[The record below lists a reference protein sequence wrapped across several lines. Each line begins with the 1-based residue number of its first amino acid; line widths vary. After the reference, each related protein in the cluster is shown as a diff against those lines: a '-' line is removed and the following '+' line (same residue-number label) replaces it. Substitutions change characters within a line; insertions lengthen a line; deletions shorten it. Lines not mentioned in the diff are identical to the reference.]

1 MDPFVHLRTA
11 SAYSLRYGVARP
23 DALVRQAAEFGMDAL
38 ALTDRDGL
46 YGAVKHLVACVKYDV
61 RPILGVDLE
70 LAGGGRVVALAV
82 GRRGWAS
89 LCRLVTATH
98 LSGPRS
104 ATRGTTARTAA
115 AAAAARAATQATRWA
130 EGDGGYG
137 GHQRALFAGTGT
149 GTGTGAGVGGG
160 VGGGGTGR
168 RPGRGPVTTPELI
181 AAHAAGL
188 VVLLGPASDV
198 GQAIA
203 ARRPDL
209 AAARLAAWR
218 ERADDVAI
226 EIVDHQGKGESYRAA
241 RMLALAKEAGVPA
254 VLSNAVRYLD
264 PADSPV
270 THVLDAARKL
280 VPLHRRHV
288 EDLTG
293 QAYFKSGKE
302 MAQVAELVC
311 GPDRDAAG
319 DLFAQTRRLAE
330 RCVLDPESDL
340 GMGRTHLPEVIGDAT
355 GGRDGRPA
363 TIAAAFA
370 MLRARCAEG
379 LVRRGYDR
387 DARARDRLAHEL
399 GVIERRGLAAYFLVV
414 ADVAA
419 LIRSYGIR
427 CAIRG
432 SGAGCLVNYLLGIG
446 DLDPLRHEL
455 IMERFLADSRE
466 GLPDID
472 LDVESARRLEAY
484 HAIFDRYGEDRVACV
499 SMLETYRARSAIRDV
514 GAAVGLPPAEIDV
527 IAKAFPHVRA
537 RRLGAALRDLPELR
551 DSGLARL
558 AEGRLAGLFRIA
570 ERLDGLPRHV
580 ALHPCG
586 VLLSDV
592 TLRDRTPVEKS
603 LLGFPMSQYDKDDV
617 EEMGLLKLD
626 VIGVRMQSAM
636 AHAVTE
642 ISRASGGRERVE
654 LEKVPTDDE
663 PTYELIRTS
672 RTLGCF
678 QIESPGQRE
687 LVAKL
692 GPKTMADLV
701 IDISLFR
708 PGPVNSDM
716 ITPFLEARHG
726 RRRVEYPHPALAAAL
741 AESNGVVVFH
751 EQVLRIIDVMTGCG
765 LSTAE
770 WQRRRLGDDDMK
782 DDVEAWFRDESRR
795 NGYDAAVVDR
805 VWSALSA
812 FGAFGF
818 CKAHAASFAL
828 PTYQSAWLKRH
839 HPAAFFAGVLTH
851 DPGMYP
857 KRAILDDARHFAIP
871 ILPLDVNRSAAAWR
885 VEPVEGAGIQGI
897 RVALSEVKGI
907 SEAEVARIAAGQ
919 PYVSLGDFWRR
930 AQVSR
935 PVAERLAL
943 VGAFDALPGVRPAAS
958 RRDLMCQVGALDR
971 AGGRLST
978 GQLPLGPLPAGPAGP
993 AGPIGSGAAGS
1004 GAAGSGADVG
1014 VDADLWYDYEVPA
1027 GGLPK
1032 MTPPEVIEA
1041 ELEILG
1047 MDVSAH
1053 VLSCYDDLLAGI
1065 GVVRSRDLPRCRA
1078 GGQVLVAGV
1087 KIATQTPAV
1096 RSGQRIIFATVDD
1109 ATGPVDVT
1117 FFESVQDR
1125 CAATVF
1131 GSWLLVVRGTVRRA
1145 GGHAVSINATACWDL
1160 AGLYEAWRT
1169 GGGLGAVRRAMAMPE
1184 RSHSPR
1190 PGGTP
1195 ITYANGYRISPY
1207 ADIAPAGGAVKHPP
1221 RALWHASGG
1230 SSGGFLGRPDG
1241 LDRGKTA

>member
-1 MDPFVHLRTA
+1 MATPSMCGRSRAARSGSCGGAGSTRCGRSSNIGSPLVTGGENSTPRPRRRPNGSSGGSRPLRTARSGSTSCASMRPPAHGCSLAPGTDGMDPFIHLRTA

-38 ALTDRDGL
+38 ALTDRGGL
-46 YGAVKHLVACVKYDV
+46 YGAVKHLIACVKYDV
-61 RPILGVDLE
+61 RPILGADLE
-70 LAGGGRVVALAV
+70 LAAGGRVVTLAT

-98 LSGPRS
+98 LTGPRA
-104 ATRGTTARTAA
+104 ATRGT
-115 AAAAARAATQATRWA
+115 ARAA
-130 EGDGGYG
+130 
-137 GHQRALFAGTGT
+137 
-149 GTGTGAGVGGG
+149 
-160 VGGGGTGR
+160 
-168 RPGRGPVTTPELI
+168 VTTPELI

-218 ERADDVAI
+218 ERAGDVAI

-288 EDLTG
+288 EDQTG

-330 RCVLDPESDL
+330 RCVLDPEGDL
-340 GMGRTHLPEVIGDAT
+340 GLGRTHLPEVIGDAT
-355 GGRDGRPA
+355 GGRGGRPA

-399 GVIERRGLAAYFLVV
+399 GIIERRGLAAYFLVV

-446 DLDPLRHEL
+446 DLDPLRHGL

-484 HAIFDRYGEDRVACV
+484 RAIFDKYDEEQVACV
-499 SMLETYRARSAIRDV
+499 SMMETYRARSAIRDA
-514 GAAVGLPPAEIDV
+514 GAAVGLPGAEIDA

-537 RRLGAALRDLPELR
+537 RQIGAALRDLPELR
-551 DSGLARL
+551 QSRL
-558 AEGRLAGLFRIA
+558 SEGKLAGLFRIA
-570 ERLDGLPRHV
+570 TRLDGLPRHI
-580 ALHPCG
+580 AMHPCG
-586 VLLSDV
+586 VLLSNA
-592 TLRDRTPVEKS
+592 TLRDRTPVERS
-603 LLGFPMSQYDKDDV
+603 FLGFPMSQYDKDDV

-636 AHAVTE
+636 AHAVAE
-642 ISRASGGRERVE
+642 ISRVTGEDVD
-654 LEKVPTDDE
+654 LEAIPRNDE
-663 PTYELIRTS
+663 PTYEVIRTS

-692 GPKTMADLV
+692 EPANLADLI

-716 ITPFLEARHG
+716 ITPFLETRHG
-726 RRRVEYPHPALAAAL
+726 WRQTVYPLPEL
-741 AESNGVVVFH
+741 AEALRESKGVVVFH
-751 EQVLRIIDVMTGCG
+751 EQVLKIFDAMTGCG

-770 WQRRRLGDDDMK
+770 WQRRRLGDEDTR
-782 DDVEAWFRDESRR
+782 DDVAAWFRDEARR
-795 NGYDAAVVDR
+795 
-805 VWSALSA
+805 
-812 FGAFGF
+812 
-818 CKAHAASFAL
+818 
-828 PTYQSAWLKRH
+828 
-839 HPAAFFAGVLTH
+839 
-851 DPGMYP
+851 
-857 KRAILDDARHFAIP
+857 
-871 ILPLDVNRSAAAWR
+871 
-885 VEPVEGAGIQGI
+885 
-897 RVALSEVKGI
+897 KG
-907 SEAEVARIAAGQ
+907 
-919 PYVSLGDFWRR
+919 D
-930 AQVSR
+930 
-935 PVAERLAL
+935 
-943 VGAFDALPGVRPAAS
+943 
-958 RRDLMCQVGALDR
+958 
-971 AGGRLST
+971 
-978 GQLPLGPLPAGPAGP
+978 
-993 AGPIGSGAAGS
+993 
-1004 GAAGSGADVG
+1004 
-1014 VDADLWYDYEVPA
+1014 
-1027 GGLPK
+1027 
-1032 MTPPEVIEA
+1032 
-1041 ELEILG
+1041 
-1047 MDVSAH
+1047 
-1053 VLSCYDDLLAGI
+1053 
-1065 GVVRSRDLPRCRA
+1065 
-1078 GGQVLVAGV
+1078 
-1087 KIATQTPAV
+1087 
-1096 RSGQRIIFATVDD
+1096 
-1109 ATGPVDVT
+1109 
-1117 FFESVQDR
+1117 
-1125 CAATVF
+1125 
-1131 GSWLLVVRGTVRRA
+1131 
-1145 GGHAVSINATACWDL
+1145 
-1160 AGLYEAWRT
+1160 
-1169 GGGLGAVRRAMAMPE
+1169 
-1184 RSHSPR
+1184 
-1190 PGGTP
+1190 
-1195 ITYANGYRISPY
+1195 
-1207 ADIAPAGGAVKHPP
+1207 
-1221 RALWHASGG
+1221 
-1230 SSGGFLGRPDG
+1230 
-1241 LDRGKTA
+1241 

>member
-1 MDPFVHLRTA
+1 MDPFIHLRAT

-23 DALVRQAAEFGMDAL
+23 ETLVRQAAEFGMEAL

-46 YGAVKHLVACVKYDV
+46 YGAVKHLVACAKYDV
-61 RPILGVDLE
+61 APILGVDLGLASGGVTSGGVTSGG
-70 LAGGGRVVALAV
+70 LAGGGPAGAGRVAALAA
-82 GRRGWAS
+82 GGRGWAS
-89 LCRLVTATH
+89 LCRLVSATH
-98 LSGPRS
+98 LSGPR
-104 ATRGTTARTAA
+104 
-115 AAAAARAATQATRWA
+115 AAAR
-130 EGDGGYG
+130 E
-137 GHQRALFAGTGT
+137 AGT
-149 GTGTGAGVGGG
+149 
-160 VGGGGTGR
+160 
-168 RPGRGPVTTPELI
+168 GPVTTPELI
-181 AAHAAGL
+181 AEHSAGL

-198 GQAIA
+198 GEAIA

-218 ERADDVAI
+218 ERVGDAGDAGNVVI
-226 EIVDHQGKGESYRAA
+226 EIVDHQSKGESYRAA
-241 RMLALAKEAGVPA
+241 RMLALAREAGIPA
-254 VLSNAVRYLD
+254 VLTNAVRYLD
-264 PADSPV
+264 PADCPV

-280 VPLHRRHV
+280 VPLHRRHL

-302 MAQVAELVC
+302 MVQIAELIC
-311 GPDRDAAG
+311 GADRDAAA
-319 DLFAQTRRLAE
+319 DLFTQTRRLAE
-330 RCVLDPESDL
+330 RCVLDPRGDL
-340 GMGRTHLPEVIGDAT
+340 GMGRPHLPEVTGGVTGVT
-355 GGRDGRPA
+355 GGRGRWSAAGLPA
-363 TIAAAFA
+363 RSQSPAAAFA
-370 MLRARCAEG
+370 MLRARCADG
-379 LVRRGYDR
+379 LVRRGYDG
-387 DARARDRLAHEL
+387 DARARERLAHEL
-399 GVIERRGLAAYFLVV
+399 GIIQRRGLAAFFLVV

-446 DLDPLRHEL
+446 DLDPLRHGL
-455 IMERFLADSRE
+455 IMERFLSDSRE

-484 HAIFDRYGEDRVACV
+484 HAIFEKYGEERVACV

-514 GAAVGLPPAEIDV
+514 GAAVGLPPAEIDA

-537 RRLGAALRDLPELR
+537 RQLSAALRDLPELR
-551 DSGLARL
+551 GSRL
-558 AEGRLAGLFRIA
+558 AESRLAGLFRIA

-586 VLLSDV
+586 LVLSDT

-603 LLGFPMSQYDKDDV
+603 LLGFPMSQYDKHDV

-636 AHAVTE
+636 AHTVAE
-642 ISRASGGRERVE
+642 ISRVSGERVD
-654 LEKVPTDDE
+654 LEAVPADDE
-663 PTYELIRTS
+663 PTYDLIRTS

-692 GPKTMADLV
+692 GPRTMADLV

-726 RRRVEYPHPALAAAL
+726 RRRIGYPHPALAGAL

-770 WQRRRLGDDDMK
+770 WQRRRLADDDTK
-782 DDVEAWFRDESRR
+782 DDVEAWFRDEAGRK
-795 NGYDAAVVDR
+795 GFDAAVVGD
-805 VWSALSA
+805 VWTALSA

-839 HPAAFFAGVLTH
+839 HTAAFFAGVLTH
-851 DPGMYP
+851 EPGMYP
-857 KRAILDDARHFAIP
+857 KRAILDDARHFAVP
-871 ILPLDVNRSAAAWR
+871 ILPLDVNHSAAAWR
-885 VEPVEGAGIQGI
+885 VEPLESSMPPGI
-897 RVALSEVKGI
+897 RVSLSEVKGI
-907 SEAEVARIAAGQ
+907 SEAEVARVVAGQ
-919 PYVSLGDFWRR
+919 PYVSLGDFWQR
-930 AQVSR
+930 ARVSR

-943 VGAFDALPGVRPAAS
+943 VGAFDALPGVPPTAS
-958 RRDLMCQVGALDR
+958 RRDLMCQIGALDR
-971 AGGRLST
+971 AGGRLAT
-978 GQLPLGPLPAGPAGP
+978 GQLPLGQDEPGDGTE
-993 AGPIGSGAAGS
+993 AAE
-1004 GAAGSGADVG
+1004 
-1014 VDADLWYDYEVPA
+1014 LWYDYEVPA

-1032 MTPPEVIEA
+1032 MTLPEVIEA

-1053 VLSCYDDLLAGI
+1053 VLSCYDALLAGLR
-1065 GVVRSRDLPRCRA
+1065 VVRARDLPRCRA
-1078 GGQVLVAGV
+1078 GDQVLVAGV

-1109 ATGPVDVT
+1109 ATGPVDAT

-1125 CAATVF
+1125 CAAAVF
-1131 GSWLLVVRGTVRRA
+1131 GSWLLVIRGTVRRA
-1145 GGHAVSINATACWDL
+1145 GGRAVSINATDCWDL
-1160 AGLYEAWRT
+1160 ARLYEAWRA
-1169 GGGLGAVRRAMAMPE
+1169 GGRGAVRAAMAA
-1184 RSHSPR
+1184 
-1190 PGGTP
+1190 PGGPRTP
-1195 ITYANGYRISPY
+1195 RLGGTAITYANGFRLSPY
-1207 ADIAPAGGAVKHPP
+1207 ADVTPADGAVKKPP
-1221 RALWHASGG
+1221 RTLWHASGG
-1230 SSGGFLGRPDG
+1230 SSGGFDRPDG
-1241 LDRGKTA
+1241 LGQGKTA

>member
-1 MDPFVHLRTA
+1 MDPFIHLRTA

-46 YGAVKHLVACVKYDV
+46 YGAVKHLIACVKYDV
-61 RPILGVDLE
+61 RPILGADLE
-70 LAGGGRVVALAV
+70 LAAGGRVVTLAT

-98 LSGPRS
+98 LTGPRA
-104 ATRGTTARTAA
+104 ATRGT
-115 AAAAARAATQATRWA
+115 ARAA
-130 EGDGGYG
+130 
-137 GHQRALFAGTGT
+137 
-149 GTGTGAGVGGG
+149 
-160 VGGGGTGR
+160 
-168 RPGRGPVTTPELI
+168 VTTPELI

-218 ERADDVAI
+218 ERAGDVAI

-288 EDLTG
+288 EDQTG

-330 RCVLDPESDL
+330 RCVLDPEGDL
-340 GMGRTHLPEVIGDAT
+340 GLGRTHLPEVTVDAP
-355 GGRDGRPA
+355 GGRGGRPA

-379 LVRRGYDR
+379 LVRRGYDG

-399 GVIERRGLAAYFLVV
+399 GIIERRGLAAYFLVV

-484 HAIFDRYGEDRVACV
+484 HAIFDRYGDDRVACV

-636 AHAVTE
+636 AHAVAE
-642 ISRASGGRERVE
+642 ISRVSGGGERVE
-654 LEKVPTDDE
+654 LEEVPADDE

-692 GPKTMADLV
+692 GPRTMTDLV

-716 ITPFLEARHG
+716 ITPFLDARHG
-726 RRRVEYPHPALAAAL
+726 RRRVEYPHPALAPAL

-770 WQRRRLGDDDMK
+770 WQRRRLGDDDTK
-782 DDVEAWFRDESRR
+782 DDVEAWFRDEARR

-805 VWSALSA
+805 VWAALSA

-818 CKAHAASFAL
+818 CKAHAAAFAL

-839 HPAAFFAGVLTH
+839 HHAAFFAGVLTH

-871 ILPLDVNRSAAAWR
+871 ILPLDVNRSAAAWC
-885 VEPVEGAGIQGI
+885 VEPVEGAASRGI

-907 SEAEVARIAAGQ
+907 SEDEVARIVAGR

-943 VGAFDALPGVRPAAS
+943 VGAFDALPGVRSAAS
-958 RRDLMCQVGALDR
+958 RRDLMCQVGVLDR
-971 AGGRLST
+971 VGGRVTT
-978 GQLPLGPLPAGPAGP
+978 GQLPLGPFPDEPAPDEPVLDGPSSDA
-993 AGPIGSGAAGS
+993 
-1004 GAAGSGADVG
+1004 
-1014 VDADLWYDYEVPA
+1014 DADLWYDYEVPA
-1027 GGLPK
+1027 GGLPE

-1053 VLSCYDDLLAGI
+1053 VLSCYDDLLAGL

-1078 GGQVLVAGV
+1078 GDQVLVAGV

-1131 GSWLLVVRGTVRRA
+1131 GSWLLVIRGTVRRA
-1145 GGHAVSINATACWDL
+1145 GGRAVSINATACWDL

-1169 GGGLGAVRRAMAMPE
+1169 GGGLGAVRRAMAVPD
-1184 RSHSPR
+1184 RPR
-1190 PGGTP
+1190 PPGPGGAP

-1207 ADIAPAGGAVKHPP
+1207 ADVAPAGGAVKHPP

-1230 SSGGFLGRPDG
+1230 SSGGFVGRPAR
-1241 LDRGKTA
+1241 LDRGKSA